1 MKKLS
6 TKIINKEKQ
15 LLKLIDISKG
25 FIDNTDKEINYQRI
39 TDDMLEL
46 CDAKYVGFNLYE
58 SDGFTTVAIS
68 GEQENIKEAID
79 ILQFNP
85 VGMNWNYDK
94 VKNEKI
100 KEQNVN
106 IFKCLYDLTNDIIP
120 KENVELIEVFF
131 GIGQVVVVKIIK
143 DKKSL
148 GDFTIIMSKD
158 KTFENKEIAELY
170 ASQVGLYI
178 DRVNANRIHLYSKKK
193 LENIIQGTNAGTWEW
208 NVQTGET
215 LYNERWAE
223 ILGYSIEEILP
234 TNLATWNRFLHPDDL
249 GKTEK
254 VLYEVFNKKI
264 EYYSVKCRLKHKDGH
279 WVWVLDRG
287 KVVSWTEDEK
297 PLLMFGTLLDISEI
311 EHMENEIRKS
321 EYNYR
326 VLVESSYDIIYRL
339 SPEGVFTYVSKACN
353 LLLGYSSEVILGKK
367 FEQFIHLDDLEQ
379 AINFFNKVK
388 ESKTRQELT
397 DFRLKNTSG
406 YWHWFS
412 TNAVAIRDESGS
424 VIGIAGTARDCNE
437 DKEKQK
443 QVEYLSFHDYLT
455 GLYNRRYMEESV
467 KKFDNE
473 IYLPFTI
480 ICIDVNGLKLT
491 NDAYGHEMGDKLLQT
506 AAVNITSACRE
517 NDIICRVG
525 GDEFSI
531 LLPNTDATQAERIKK
546 RIIAITKETKID
558 SVVVSLAIG
567 YATKI
572 NKNQSIAEIQRL
584 ADNNMYKN
592 KLKHGKK
599 MRGQTIETVL
609 SNINNKYDKEKIHTE
624 RTSRFCES
632 IARELKLS
640 SKEVEDARISGI
652 LHDIGKIIVPQE
664 ILNKTGKLNKEEL
677 EIIRKH
683 PVTSYQILKSVDEFS
698 HLAEAVLYHHERIDG
713 TGYPENLKGEKLPLL
728 SKIIAVADAYEAMTS
743 KRNYK
748 KAMDKEQAIMEL
760 KRCAGTQFDTEIVQV
775 FIEKVLK

>member
-1 MKKLS
+1 MKKLPS
-6 TKIINKEKQ
+6 KIVNREKQ
-15 LLKLIDISKG
+15 LLKLIDISKV
-25 FIDNTDKEINYQRI
+25 FIDNTDKEINYQKI

-46 CDAKYVGFNLYE
+46 CDAKYVGFNLYD
-58 SDGFTTVAIS
+58 SDGLTTVAIS
-68 GEQENIKEAID
+68 GAQDNIKEATN
-79 ILQFNP
+79 ILHFRP
-85 VGMNWNYDK
+85 VGMCWKYDK
-94 VKNEKI
+94 VKIERNKG
-100 KEQNVN
+100 QNVS
-106 IFKCLYDLTNDIIP
+106 IFKCLYDLTSDIIP
-120 KENVELIEVFF
+120 KENVELIEDFF

-178 DRVNANRIHLYSKKK
+178 EKVNANKIHLYSKKK

-223 ILGYSIEEILP
+223 ILGYNLEEILP
-234 TNLATWNRFLHPDDL
+234 TNLETWNRFLHPDDL
-249 GKTEK
+249 VETEK
-254 VLYEVFNKKI
+254 GLKEVFNKKR
-264 EYYSVKCRLKHKDGH
+264 EYYSLKCRLKHKDGH

-311 EHMENEIRKS
+311 EYMENEIRKS
-321 EYNYR
+321 EDNYR

-339 SPEGVFTYVSKACN
+339 SPEGVFTYVSKACS
-353 LLLGYSSEVILGKK
+353 LLLGYSSELLLGKT
-367 FEQFIHLDDLEQ
+367 FEQFIHLDDSEQ

-388 ESKTRQELT
+388 ESNTRQELT
-397 DFRLKNTSG
+397 DFRLKNING

-412 TNAVAIRDESGS
+412 TNAVAIRDELDC
-424 VIGIAGTARDCNE
+424 VIGIAGTARDCND

-473 IYLPFTI
+473 RYLPFTI

-491 NDAYGHEMGDKLLQT
+491 NDAYGHEMGDKLLRT

-525 GDEFSI
+525 GDEFAI
-531 LLPNTDATQAERIKK
+531 LLPNTDATQAESIKK
-546 RIIAITKETKID
+546 RITATTKETKID
-558 SVVVSLAIG
+558 SVIVSLAIG
-567 YATKI
+567 YATKT
-572 NKNQSIAEIQRL
+572 NKSQNIAEIQRL

-592 KLKHGKK
+592 KLKHGKT
-599 MRGQTIETVL
+599 MRGKTIETVL

-683 PVTSYQILKSVDEFS
+683 PVTGYQILKSVDEFS
-698 HLAEAVLYHHERIDG
+698 YLAEAVLYHHERLDG
-713 TGYPENLKGEKLPLL
+713 TGYPEKLKGEKIPLL
-728 SKIIAVADAYEAMTS
+728 SKIITVADAYEAMTS
-743 KRNYK
+743 ERNYK
-748 KAMDKEQAIMEL
+748 KIMDKEQAIMEL
-760 KRCAGTQFDTEIVQV
+760 KRCTGTQFDLEIVQV
-775 FIEKVLK
+775 FVEKVLK